1 MSDLPITLQHLR
13 EQAASLQP
21 AWLRVSLAAG
31 ERAVGY
37 SCAATAVEVLDAAG
51 LIPYRI
57 RALGRQDR
65 SLADA
70 RMSRFNCSYCRSCL
84 QLRLAGDLDFLEGV
98 VETNGCDHL
107 RGMFENWQADRPGA
121 FFHYLKVPH
130 LTHQEA
136 LDVYIEEL
144 GLFRAAAAAHV
155 GREISDQDLEQA
167 VARRERI
174 RTQMKQ
180 VQALRR
186 RETPALTGAESLALT
201 LIETATEATEF
212 EAMMAKLLPALRAR
226 EVPPRRARLFL
237 GGSATDELELVA
249 SLEEV
254 GALFVADGLCYGER
268 AAHTPV
274 PDAPVLERLA
284 RAYLEQLLCP
294 RMFMDY
300 ERRLAHYLAAAREAG
315 AHGAVLMHNKFCDL
329 HGVDNVQ
336 LQRDMEAAGLP
347 VLLIEKEY
355 GAAADM
361 GRLQTRL
368 QAFLERLGR

>member
-1 MSDLPITLQHLR
+1 MSGERVTMEQISK
-13 EQAASLQP
+13 QAARLRP
-21 AWLRVSLAAG
+21 AWLRGQLEQG
-31 ERAVGY
+31 RRAVGY
-37 SCAATAVEVLDAAG
+37 SCAATPVEVLDAAG

-136 LDVYIEEL
+136 LDVYMEEL
-144 GLFRAAAAAHV
+144 GLFWEAAAAHA
-155 GREISDQDLEQA
+155 GQAITDGDLEQA
-167 VARRERI
+167 MARRERI
-174 RTQMKQ
+174 RDLMNQAR
-180 VQALRR
+180 ALRHR
-186 RETPALTGAESLALT
+186 PTPAMTGAESLALT
-201 LIETATEATEF
+201 LIESATEAAEF
-212 EAMMAKLLPALRAR
+212 EALLAELLPSLRTR
-226 EVPPRRARLFL
+226 RISSRRARLFL

-249 SLEEV
+249 SLEAV
-254 GALFVADGLCYGER
+254 GCLFVADGLCYGER
-268 AAHTPV
+268 AAHDRV
-274 PDAPVLERLA
+274 PHGPVLERLA

-300 ERRLAHYLAAAREAG
+300 ERRLAHYLAAARQA
-315 AHGAVLMHNKFCDL
+315 
-329 HGVDNVQ
+329 NVH
-336 LQRDMEAAGLP
+336 
-347 VLLIEKEY
+347 

-368 QAFLERLGR
+368 QAFLERIGC

>member
-1 MSDLPITLQHLR
+1 MSSSLAQVM
-13 EQAASLQP
+13 EQAARLQP
-21 AWLRVSLAAG
+21 SWLGERLGQG

-37 SCAATAVEVLDAAG
+37 SCAATPVEILDAAG

-130 LTHQEA
+130 LTHADA
-136 LDVYIEEL
+136 LDVFVEEL
-144 GLFRAAAAAHV
+144 GLFRDAAADHA
-155 GREISDQDLEQA
+155 GREITDEDLEQA
-167 VARRERI
+167 MARRDRI
-174 RTQMKQ
+174 RGLMNQAR
-180 VQALRR
+180 ALRGR
-186 RETPALTGAESLALT
+186 PEPGLTGAESLALT
-201 LIETATEATEF
+201 LVETAMTAEDCEALLTG
-212 EAMMAKLLPALRAR
+212 LLPSVRNRKVAG
-226 EVPPRRARLFL
+226 RRARLFL
-237 GGSATDELELVA
+237 GGSATDELDLVA
-249 SLEEV
+249 SLEQV
-254 GALFVADGLCYGER
+254 GCLFVADGLCYGER
-268 AAHTPV
+268 AAHSPV
-274 PDAPVLERLA
+274 PDLPVLERLA

-300 ERRLAHYLAAAREAG
+300 ERRLAHYLDAARGTG
-315 AHGAVLMHNKFCDL
+315 AHGALLMHNKFCDL

-347 VLLIEKEY
+347 VLLVEKEY

-368 QAFLERLGR
+368 QAFLERIGR